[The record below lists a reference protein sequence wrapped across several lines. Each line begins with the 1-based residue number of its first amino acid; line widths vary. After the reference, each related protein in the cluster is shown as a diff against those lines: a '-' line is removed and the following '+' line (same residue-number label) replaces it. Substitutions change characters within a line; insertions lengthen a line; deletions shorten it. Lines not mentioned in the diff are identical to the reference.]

1 MAYIISDNITSP
13 IADTTE
19 DNLTAVA
26 GGISS
31 LRKYPIG
38 SLGTEEAF
46 TASLSDKKPEHDEG
60 LSPFE
65 HFAIESIKKAIA
77 EAESK
82 GTEID
87 ISSRDTILILSTTKG
102 NIEGL
107 MSGGERI
114 SPSESATE
122 IALRLGF
129 TTCPIV
135 VCNACVSGLAA
146 LILAQRLID
155 GREYKTA
162 VVCGCDIP
170 RKFIISG
177 FQSLKAMSAEE
188 CRPFDMNRN
197 GLNIG
202 EAAATI
208 ILSSEKPNGN
218 YVWQIERG
226 AINNDAFH
234 VSAPHRKGEG
244 LLLAM
249 KGAMRDTRPNDLL
262 FVNAHGTA
270 TLFNDQMESVA
281 IERAGLGEVPVN
293 GLKGYFG
300 HTMGAAGILETIIS
314 IHSADKGVILGTRG
328 FDELGVSGKIEVSAE
343 PWKLTD
349 RQKTEE
355 KKFLKILSGFGGCN
369 AAAMFSTGDEH
380 HSCENSH
387 RQNRLETAQHI
398 IITPDSIELNGDK
411 ISVDEGEGDI
421 LTRAYKQHIGGY
433 SKFYKMDKLSRLGF
447 VATELILSREA
458 EECGSPRFTE
468 RSDRAIVFCN
478 KTSSLHTDRQYAETI
493 SNPEDYYPSPSLFV
507 YTLPNIVTGEIAMRN
522 MYRGETS
529 FYILPK
535 KEETVMRQI
544 LESSSADNRI
554 RSIIFGWIDYED
566 EKKFEADIKLI
577 NILSEK

>member
-19 DNLTAVA
+19 DNLTAIAA
-26 GGISS
+26 GVGS
-31 LRKYPIG
+31 LRRYPIG
-38 SLGTEEAF
+38 SFGTAEAF
-46 TASLSDKKPEHDEG
+46 TASLSDKELIQDDE

-65 HFAIESIKKAIA
+65 HFAIESIKKAIV

-82 GTEID
+82 GADID

-107 MSGGERI
+107 MRGGERI

-122 IALRLGF
+122 IAQRVGF

-155 GREYKTA
+155 GGEYKTA

-170 RKFIISG
+170 RNFIISG
-177 FQSLKAMSAEE
+177 FQSLKAMSADE

-208 ILSSEKPNGN
+208 ILSCEKPNN
-218 YVWQIERG
+218 NDVWQIERG
-226 AINNDAFH
+226 ALNNDAFH

-249 KGAMRDTRPNDLL
+249 KDAMHDTQPSDLL

-281 IERAGLGEVPVN
+281 IERAGLSEVPVN

-300 HTMGAAGILETIIS
+300 HTMGAAGVLETIIS
-314 IHSADKGVILGTRG
+314 IHSADKGEILGTRG
-328 FDELGVSGKIEVSAE
+328 FEELGVSSKIQISAE
-343 PWKLTD
+343 PCKLTD
-349 RQKTEE
+349 RQNKGG

-369 AAAMFSTGDEH
+369 AAAIFRTEEALSGN
-380 HSCENSH
+380 ENH
-387 RQNRLETAQHI
+387 QRQNQLKTAQHI
-398 IITPDSIELNGDK
+398 IITPDCIKINGDN
-411 ISVDEGEGDI
+411 IGVDEGEGDI

-458 EECGSPRFTE
+458 EECSSPRFTE

-493 SNPEDYYPSPSLFV
+493 SNPENYYPSPSLFV

-529 FYILPK
+529 FYILPE

-544 LESSSADNRI
+544 LESTSADSRI
-554 RSIIFGWIDYED
+554 KSIIFGWIDYED